1 MDDDDKLE
9 IQVKIM
15 FLIDVILLV
24 LILFMAFK
32 LVESNNE
39 TTAWLLEHGRIK

>member
-1 MDDDDKLE
+1 MNDDDKLE
-9 IQVKIM
+9 MKVKLLFIVD
-15 FLIDVILLV
+15 LILLV

-32 LVESNNE
+32 LIESNNE